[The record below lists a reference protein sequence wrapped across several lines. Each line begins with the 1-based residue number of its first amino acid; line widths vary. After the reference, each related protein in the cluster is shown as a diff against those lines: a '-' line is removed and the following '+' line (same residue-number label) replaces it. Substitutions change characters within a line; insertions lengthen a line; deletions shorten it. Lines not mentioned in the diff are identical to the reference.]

1 MTKQITVRM
10 PDELLE
16 HYDKLA
22 KRTGANRTSLIVEAL
37 DLAVND
43 LEIIKLTEKN
53 PLYQF
58 GFPDEAVAK
67 TGGAA
72 KLREDAQCLGLVFG
86 GMRVHAKN
94 PDEYSRILPRSK
106 KDMFQGEHLLGV
118 YEDNSSKPN
127 YMDIWLEAGMLGLRS
142 DADSPSLSD
151 ALKSVDVRL
160 RLVEAEDKTM
170 QCIAFYRK
178 GDPTFYGLGSYIALV
193 DPIRWEPVQDPKDR
207 S

>member
-37 DLAVND
+37 DQAVND
-43 LEIIKLTEKN
+43 LEITKLTEKN

-72 KLREDAQCLGLVFG
+72 KLREDAQCLGFVFG
-86 GMRVHAKN
+86 GMRIHAKN
-94 PDEYSRILPRSK
+94 PDKYSRFLPRSE

-118 YEDNSSKPN
+118 YED
-127 YMDIWLEAGMLGLRS
+127 
-142 DADSPSLSD
+142 DS
-151 ALKSVDVRL
+151 
-160 RLVEAEDKTM
+160 
-170 QCIAFYRK
+170 
-178 GDPTFYGLGSYIALV
+178 
-193 DPIRWEPVQDPKDR
+193 
-207 S
+207 